1 MTAQSY
7 LPPDWSGQ
15 HTALA
20 PPPAPTPPLY
30 NHTRQSPL
38 RASLLSSAAPSLQQ
52 VLFLPWMQVKCF
64 SGCQATALECFFSSS
79 LLHLHSA
86 EHSSVASIQQLRLF
100 LVKRQKST
108 SSSSTHQQ
116 ADESPENSIIILQS
130 SSPPSPLLQLTHIL
144 PPAPPTP
151 PRPAPCPPCR
161 SSTRRS
167 STVKKGSQRTAT

>member
-1 MTAQSY
+1 MTAQSC

-20 PPPAPTPPLY
+20 PPPAPPPPLY

-64 SGCQATALECFFSSS
+64 SGCQATALERFSSSS

-130 SSPPSPLLQLTHIL
+130 SSPPSPLLQLI
-144 PPAPPTP
+144 PISYPPT
-151 PRPAPCPPCR
+151 PRPAPPP
-161 SSTRRS
+161 
-167 STVKKGSQRTAT
+167 VLPAEVLQGEVQP